1 MRTTSRATDKIIPAL
16 FAARRKFVKVKK
28 DKVNGGAGKAKYATL
43 DSVLDTITTPLDS
56 EDIIIEQSMTDDSSR
71 DTIKVSTTLTHIS
84 GQWISY
90 LLVMPVAKSDPQGM
104 GSAFTYARRYALA
117 AALGLSQADDDA
129 QLAVVSARDWN
140 KRLDKCSDLESLADM
155 LKKAWS
161 MASPADKPV
170 IQEHYEKRKA
180 ALSIASVVDDKKGFA
195 PAKIAK
201 KNNASAVNS
210 EPVKSEV
217 KPENI
222 ESFD

>member
-1 MRTTSRATDKIIPAL
+1 MRTTSRMTDKITPAL

-28 DKVNGGAGKAKYATL
+28 DKVNGGAGKSKYATL

-56 EDIIIEQSMTDDSSR
+56 EDIMIEQCMTEDSTR
-71 DTIKVSTTLTHIS
+71 DTIKVATTLTHIS

-129 QLAVVSARDWN
+129 QLAVMTARDWN
-140 KRLDKCSDLESLADM
+140 KRLDKCDDLDSLADT

-180 ALSIASVVDDKKGFA
+180 SLSIAKVAVEKGGFRTA
-195 PAKIAK
+195 DIK
-201 KNNASAVNS
+201 KNAGEQKQ
-210 EPVKSEV
+210 EPVKSEP
-217 KPENI
+217 KPTPQNI
-222 ESFD
+222 ESFE

>member
-1 MRTTSRATDKIIPAL
+1 MRTTSKMTDKIIPAL

-56 EDIIIEQSMTDDSSR
+56 EDIMIEQSMTDESSR
-71 DTIKVSTTLTHIS
+71 DTIKVATTLTHIS

-104 GSAFTYARRYALA
+104 GSAFTYARRYSLA

-129 QLAVVSARDWN
+129 QLAVMTARDWN
-140 KRLDKCSDLESLADM
+140 KRLDKCEDLDSLADM

-161 MASPADKPV
+161 MSSPADKPV

-180 ALSIASVVDDKKGFA
+180 SLSISKVASEKGGFRA
-195 PAKIAK
+195 AEIK
-201 KNNASAVNS
+201 KNAGEQKSSNVQS
-210 EPVKSEV
+210 EPKAA
-217 KPENI
+217 PQNI
-222 ESFD
+222 ESFE